1 MRGGPVLFLT
11 ELALAFGAP
20 AALLWNGIGLATK
33 KISPNAGWAGVIA
46 SGFFLAL
53 EGLYLL
59 AAW

>member
-1 MRGGPVLFLT
+1 MFLT